1 MAFLQPKFNRVKFA
15 NRVAGRSFVSSRH
28 SLWGTRPIL
37 CTSKTVCTFRLQ
49 SVERPAEGHAI
60 ISYSNKEGETR
71 KDGRKESEASKAS
84 EVCSPGKECCCVE
97 GMEMSNVWRSRG
109 PNILW

>member
-1 MAFLQPKFNRVKFA
+1 MHV
-15 NRVAGRSFVSSRH
+15 
-28 SLWGTRPIL
+28 
-37 CTSKTVCTFRLQ
+37 KTVCTFRLQ

-84 EVCSPGKECCCVE
+84 EVCSPGRNIVVLRGWKCQMYGEVAAPTYS
-97 GMEMSNVWRSRG
+97 GDSSPLLRMSTCSRRFI
-109 PNILW
+109 P